1 MSNSKNNNRKGHGG
15 NSSRMTVQDHQTR
28 QQLLAK
34 LPSPDEEFEPIQIIQ
49 RSDEER
55 AQDERI
61 TLFYIGDIGYSIP
74 ARPRVNLAI
83 KYLKDI
89 RDEGEE
95 LAQANLLVKLIGDE
109 GYDALCEAEDILPE
123 QFEAIMNI
131 AAAKTLGAL
140 ENSGKN

>member
-1 MSNSKNNNRKGHGG
+1 MSNSKNRNKGNGG
-15 NSSRMTVQDHQTR
+15 NGSRMNVQDHQTR
-28 QQLLAK
+28 QKLLAK
-34 LPSPDEEFEPIQIIQ
+34 LPDPDEEFEPIQIIQ

-61 TLFYIGDIGYSIP
+61 TLFYIGDTAYDIP

-89 RDEGEE
+89 REEGEE